1 MIVMSNNQWKCDN
14 NLEAWKKQGLD
25 CSAEARVKGLLRAYR
40 EILPDLAGL
49 QEVSIRMADLMM
61 DGLYEVK
68 LPGGET
74 ARYDYVSGGDTPL
87 FYRIDRFKLLESG
100 FFRYDESI
108 PGLEGSFNNSETKS
122 YAFGVF
128 EDRMTGKR
136 VALMSTHLWWKSSD
150 PASPE
155 YQKDSNKA
163 RAYQIR
169 LASARMDE
177 VMAKYA
183 CPGILLGD
191 LNASMTSLCLD
202 AAREE
207 GWQEVHDLALGEK
220 DETKGHHPC
229 GGAGFSRGEPG
240 RFADAID
247 HILVKNAGEM
257 KVNSFKRLRDS
268 WFDPISDHYPR
279 YVDITL

>member
-14 NLEAWKKQGLD
+14 NLEAWKMQGLD

-247 HILVKNAGEM
+247 HILVKNQGEM
-257 KVNSFKRLRDS
+257 KINSFRRLRDA
-268 WFDPISDHYPR
+268 WFDPISDHYPL
-279 YVDITL
+279 YVDVTL

>member
-1 MIVMSNNQWKCDN
+1 MKT
-14 NLEAWKKQGLD
+14 A
-25 CSAEARVKGLLRAYR
+25 
-40 EILPDLAGL
+40 
-49 QEVSIRMADLMM
+49 
-61 DGLYEVK
+61 
-68 LPGGET
+68 GGET
-74 ARYDYVSGGDTPL
+74 ARYDFVSGGDTPL
-87 FYRIDRFKLLESG
+87 FYRIDRLKLLETG
-100 FFRYDESI
+100 FFRYEESI

-128 EDRMTGKR
+128 EDRSDGKR
-136 VALMSTHLWWKSSD
+136 IAVMSTHLWWKSSD

-177 VMAKYA
+177 IMAEYA

-207 GWQEVHDLALGEK
+207 GWREVHDLAIGEK

-229 GGAGFSRGEPG
+229 NGAGFSRGDPG
-240 RFADAID
+240 VFADAID

-257 KVNSFKRLRDS
+257 KINSFKRLRDE
-268 WFDPISDHYPR
+268 WFDPISDHYPL
-279 YVDITL
+279 YADITL

>member
-1 MIVMSNNQWKCDN
+1 
-14 NLEAWKKQGLD
+14 
-25 CSAEARVKGLLRAYR
+25 
-40 EILPDLAGL
+40 
-49 QEVSIRMADLMM
+49 
-61 DGLYEVK
+61 
-68 LPGGET
+68 
-74 ARYDYVSGGDTPL
+74 
-87 FYRIDRFKLLESG
+87 
-100 FFRYDESI
+100 
-108 PGLEGSFNNSETKS
+108 GSFNNSETKS

-128 EDRMTGKR
+128 EDRKTGKR

-163 RAYQIR
+163 RAWQIR
-169 LASARMDE
+169 LASARMDG
-177 VMAKYA
+177 VMAEYA

-207 GWQEVHDLALGEK
+207 GWREVHDLALGEK

-229 GGAGFSRGEPG
+229 NGAGFARGEPG

-247 HILVKNAGEM
+247 HILVKNQGEM
-257 KVNSFKRLRDS
+257 KINSFRRLRDA
-268 WFDPISDHYPR
+268 WFDPISDHYPL
-279 YVDITL
+279 YADITL